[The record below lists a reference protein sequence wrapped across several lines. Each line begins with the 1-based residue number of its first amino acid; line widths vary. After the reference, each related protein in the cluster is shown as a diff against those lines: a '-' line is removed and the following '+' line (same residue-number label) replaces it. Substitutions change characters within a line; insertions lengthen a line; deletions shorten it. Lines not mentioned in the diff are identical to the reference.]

1 MKQEDTKQKILDK
14 ALELFSSRGYDAVS
28 VGEIAQAVGIKAP
41 SLYNHFPSKQAIFDA
56 LVESVA
62 AQYTRDT
69 DQISIHVQNAPQDIP
84 VFTAITEDALFDK
97 VRQIFEYSLHNET
110 IRRFRRMM
118 TIEQFRSPELSRLY
132 TERYITRVVRYHAGL
147 FESLIA
153 AARKS
158 ADAGAF
164 VCFTSHHPPW
174 HLRPRARTGGRVL
187 REAARACGSLLPH
200 LQPVG
205 KRQSISKRNTSMK
218 KRNFTLLWLALCIL
232 PTAMLQL
239 RGRIRSTAVRKTV
252 LCLLA
257 AVTAMLVV
265 GRLISGVHWLSDIL
279 GSVFLSAGLV
289 LLYAFICPE
298 DSPSNA

>member
-84 VFTAITEDALFDK
+84 VFTAITEDALYEK

-118 TIEQFRSPELSRLY
+118 TIEQFRSPLHRALHHARRALSCRAF
-132 TERYITRVVRYHAGL
+132 RKPHCGGRNP
-147 FESLIA
+147 
-153 AARKS
+153 ARKS

-164 VCFTSHHPPW
+164 VCLTSHHPPW

-205 KRQSISKRNTSMK
+205 EQ
-218 KRNFTLLWLALCIL
+218 LIL
-232 PTAMLQL
+232 
-239 RGRIRSTAVRKTV
+239 RRTV
-252 LCLLA
+252 
-257 AVTAMLVV
+257 
-265 GRLISGVHWLSDIL
+265 
-279 GSVFLSAGLV
+279 
-289 LLYAFICPE
+289 
-298 DSPSNA
+298 

>member
-118 TIEQFRSPELSRLY
+118 TIEQFRSPELAALYSR
-132 TERYITRVVRYHAGL
+132 RYVGRVLDYHAGI
-147 FESLIA
+147 FRALIA
-153 AARKS
+153 AGEICSEDPDTLAMLYV
-158 ADAGAF
+158 APVVTLLG
-164 VCFTSHHPPW
+164 VCDRQPE
-174 HLRPRARTGGRVL
+174 
-187 REAARACGSLLPH
+187 REAECLERLRKH
-200 LQPVG
+200 VG
-205 KRQSISKRNTSMK
+205 LFFRMVHGKSPESGGDDGT
-218 KRNFTLLWLALCIL
+218 
-232 PTAMLQL
+232 
-239 RGRIRSTAVRKTV
+239 VR
-252 LCLLA
+252 
-257 AVTAMLVV
+257 
-265 GRLISGVHWLSDIL
+265 
-279 GSVFLSAGLV
+279 
-289 LLYAFICPE
+289 
-298 DSPSNA
+298 

>member
-14 ALELFSSRGYDAVS
+14 ALALFSSRGYDAVS

-118 TIEQFRSPELSRLY
+118 TIEQFRSPELAALYSR
-132 TERYITRVVRYHAGL
+132 RYVGRVLDYHAGI
-147 FESLIA
+147 FHALIA
-153 AARKS
+153 A
-158 ADAGAF
+158 G
-164 VCFTSHHPPW
+164 
-174 HLRPRARTGGRVL
+174 
-187 REAARACGSLLPH
+187 E
-200 LQPVG
+200 
-205 KRQSISKRNTSMK
+205 
-218 KRNFTLLWLALCIL
+218 
-232 PTAMLQL
+232 
-239 RGRIRSTAVRKTV
+239 
-252 LCLLA
+252 
-257 AVTAMLVV
+257 
-265 GRLISGVHWLSDIL
+265 
-279 GSVFLSAGLV
+279 
-289 LLYAFICPE
+289 ICPE
-298 DSPSNA
+298 DPDTLAMLYVAPVVTLLGVCDRQPEREAECLERLRKHVGLFFRMVHGKTPESGGDDGTAR